1 MYLYFFI
8 FLMADMAAG
17 GGSQSLR
24 FVQEEIRFC
33 LNGDTVQVE
42 GIYKFYNPASS
53 SVRTTLS
60 YPFPKT
66 LPFPDSLIAIQ
77 MDRQDTLS
85 VIRKDHA
92 VLFSLQVPEK
102 QSARLFVRYLQ
113 PVPGRS
119 FTYLLT
125 TTGFW
130 QRPLETASYTLI
142 IPHTVRLTSLT
153 PDYDRV
159 CEKEG
164 NWIYVIEKSGF
175 IPENDF
181 NFTWEVVQ

>member
-1 MYLYFFI
+1 MHRYFFI
-8 FLMADMAAG
+8 VLIAVMAAS

-60 YPFPKT
+60 YPFPKAM
-66 LPFPDSLIAIQ
+66 PFPDSLLAIQ

-113 PVPGRS
+113 PVPGNS

-125 TTGFW
+125 TTGTW
-130 QRPLETASYTLI
+130 QRSLQTARGS
-142 IPHTVRLTSLT
+142 
-153 PDYDRV
+153 
-159 CEKEG
+159 
-164 NWIYVIEKSGF
+164 
-175 IPENDF
+175 
-181 NFTWEVVQ
+181 VVKKCLLVQ